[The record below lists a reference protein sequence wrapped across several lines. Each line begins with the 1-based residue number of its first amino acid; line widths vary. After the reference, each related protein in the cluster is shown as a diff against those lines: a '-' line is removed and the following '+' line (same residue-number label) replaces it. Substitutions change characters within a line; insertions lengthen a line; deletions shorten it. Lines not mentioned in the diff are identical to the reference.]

1 MITTDLSTLA
11 ANAAKEELA
20 RRSLLDFASFSYPG
34 FETPPHIRYISRFL
48 EELERGEIRRL
59 CVALPV
65 RHGKS
70 VLCSQVFPAWFLGR
84 SPREN
89 VILASHSE
97 SLATLHSRVAKH
109 LVEDDRWPFADVAL
123 STDSASVQRWNVTAG
138 GGMYAIGV
146 GGAITGRGANLLI
159 VDDALHDGLSE
170 AERDSAWRWFREVAV
185 PRLEPGGRV
194 LVVNARFAPDDL
206 AGRIQDSED
215 ASEWTFISLPALAEA
230 NDPLGREIG
239 SALWPD
245 RMSIAELESRRVAMG
260 SYAFSAQFQQDPLP
274 AEGNLFKLAWFQNR
288 YKELPQTFRETVHRG
303 FRGRIE
309 VVREEQDLI
318 VVAAV
323 DCAAKVTIA
332 SDFSAIVVVA
342 TDGRNYYIVDVVRE
356 RLEFADLLRK
366 IVDAYTRHKPRLVYC
381 EEASSGIPIVQEMRR
396 TTGIPIVGV
405 PPRGSKLSRAEATS
419 ALFEAGR
426 IYLPESANWLD
437 PYITEFT
444 RFPGGKND
452 DMVDATSL
460 AINSIQ
466 DTIEQRAKTSWIIG
480 PADLGR

>member
-1 MITTDLSTLA
+1 MITTDIAKLA
-11 ANAAKEELA
+11 SDGAREELA
-20 RRSLLDFASFSYPG
+20 RRGLLDFASFVYPG
-34 FETPPHIRYISRFL
+34 FETPPHVRYIADLL
-48 EELERGEIRRL
+48 EKLERGEIRRL

-70 VLCSQVFPAWFLGR
+70 VLCSQIFPAWFMGR
-84 SPREN
+84 HPSQN
-89 VILASHSE
+89 IILASHSE

-109 LVEDDRWPFADVAL
+109 LVQDDRWPFVDVGL
-123 STDSASVQRWNVTAG
+123 STDSASVQRWNVTTG

-170 AERDSAWRWFREVAV
+170 TERDSAWRWFREVAV

-206 AGRIQDSED
+206 TGRIEESED
-215 ASEWTFISLPALAEA
+215 AREWKFVSLPAIAEER
-230 NDPLGREIG
+230 DPLRRKIG
-239 SALWPD
+239 SALWPE
-245 RMSIAELESRRVAMG
+245 RMSVAELESRRVAMG
-260 SYAFSAQFQQDPLP
+260 SYAFSAQFQQNPLP
-274 AEGNLFKLAWFQNR
+274 AEGNLFKTAWFEHR
-288 YKELPQTFRETVHRG
+288 YKELPRSVRETVYRG
-303 FRGRIE
+303 FRGQTE
-309 VVREEQDLI
+309 VVRETQDLTC
-318 VVAAV
+318 VAAV
-323 DCAAKVTIA
+323 DCASKVTIS

-342 TDGRNYYIVDVVRE
+342 TDGRDYYVVDVVRE

-366 IVDAYTRHKPRLVYC
+366 IVEVYGRHKPRLVYC

-405 PPRGSKLSRAEATS
+405 PPRGSKLSRAEAAS

-426 IYLPESANWLD
+426 IHLPDHAAWID
-437 PYITEFT
+437 AYITEFT

-466 DTIEQRAKTSWIIG
+466 ETIEQRAKTTWIIG